1 MTRTPLKKAWEAER
15 VTVAGNGDRP
25 PMQKRLPVNLVTRHR
40 TVSVR
45 YVRDRKGSTGVG
57 LKSWLRPPATFGLRS
72 VGGGHRPLGGLVLAD
87 GLVVSAALT
96 SFGCPQKMV
105 RPPDKT

>member
-25 PMQKRLPVNLVTRHR
+25 PMQKRLPVNPVTRHR

-45 YVRDRKGSTGVG
+45 YVRDRKEKYGCRLEILATATCNVWVAKRGG
-57 LKSWLRPPATFGLRS
+57 RP
-72 VGGGHRPLGGLVLAD
+72 
-87 GLVVSAALT
+87 
-96 SFGCPQKMV
+96 
-105 RPPDKT
+105 